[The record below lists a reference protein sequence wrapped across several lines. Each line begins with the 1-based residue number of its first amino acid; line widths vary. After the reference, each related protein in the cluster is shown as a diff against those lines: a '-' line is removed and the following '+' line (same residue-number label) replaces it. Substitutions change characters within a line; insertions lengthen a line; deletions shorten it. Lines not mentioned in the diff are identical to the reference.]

1 MKKDFIEVTPDQGSF
16 DSELTVIAD
25 MNLNANARSTTLN
38 FSAQGGAS
46 RAVPINQSGYIL
58 YEVYFTNSDKLQEVE
73 SFSSDGVA
81 NYVTGLETSILVKFR
96 TSIQNKGN
104 AAQADFTYEKI
115 GNIDVSGPYPNES
128 TQNNSW
134 ELWFPLGEI
143 PQFSTLTFKYK
154 GYPVMNLK
162 R

>member
-1 MKKDFIEVTPDQGSF
+1 M
-16 DSELTVIAD
+16 
-25 MNLNANARSTTLN
+25 
-38 FSAQGGAS
+38 
-46 RAVPINQSGYIL
+46 
-58 YEVYFTNSDKLQEVE
+58 YEVYFPNSDKLQGVK

-81 NYVTGLETSILVKFR
+81 NYVTGLETSIFVKFR

-115 GNIDVSGPYPNES
+115 GNIDVSGPYSNES

-134 ELWFPLGEI
+134 EVWFVISET
-143 PQFSTLTFKYK
+143 PQSSTLIFKYK
-154 GYPVMNLK
+154 GYPVMNFK

>member
-1 MKKDFIEVTPDQGSF
+1 M
-16 DSELTVIAD
+16 
-25 MNLNANARSTTLN
+25 
-38 FSAQGGAS
+38 
-46 RAVPINQSGYIL
+46 

-134 ELWFPLGEI
+134 ELWFSLGEI
-143 PQFSTLTFKYK
+143 PQSSTLIFKYK